1 MLYRHT
7 AGAAS
12 THHGHFN
19 GALEQGDAVVDFSA
33 MEYVNRT
40 MLGQLDVL

>member
-7 AGAAS
+7 AGAVS

-19 GALEQGDAVVDFSA
+19 GALEQGDVVVDFLA
-33 MEYVNRT
+33 MEYINCT